1 VQNPKLEIRTLLRK
15 QSLLRA
21 LAVFGLLLFATAG
34 SAGAATTLDWRFYDF
49 FNVAPTEHWDARH
62 SNYPEHPIGAECFT
76 AVGIANGVCNAN
88 KPGVPD
94 LPSYPY
100 TYYSYDSVFASYR
113 VDVTGVEVPGYT
125 LAEPVFLPVFDSGEA
140 AGDLLEIEW
149 AAEFTDTAAG
159 IALTG
164 LGCSNQ
170 GIAEGYATHMTITAT
185 MDLQE
190 SRRLF
195 GVNAA
200 DAAAAQSWWNS
211 RINSNCNGR
220 GPIERDMYEWFEEMG
235 GNLGTPGKYDIMNA
249 YEWVLDQFYVKMTA
263 TVDPD
268 GTTHLVIKQGSWG
281 GINLFARFIYWG
293 DASYIDNYLD
303 DTAANG
309 WSGYE
314 PWAWFEQM
322 TYAATFTATDT
333 DFQFDAV
340 VPWSLE
346 LIAEPGPDGDFDR
359 VDDFAVWQW
368 APILAD
374 LYEGSS
380 LSNAHPYSELN
391 RYAGGLPNPAHPADV
406 RDTSP
411 GATTYG
417 DMVPRNRVPVTWD
430 LAAGETWTF
439 EFPTT
444 DIVFYDPNLT
454 PTGADPE
461 DEFVA
466 IFAPLSLYETKPA
479 SYGNFDSGTNTWT
492 VTGPSV
498 TGGPDGS
505 PGNDGLEG
513 WGAISLAVATV
524 GPSVPALGSLGIAI
538 TCSLLAL
545 AGGIRRFRD

>member
-1 VQNPKLEIRTLLRK
+1 VQNPKLEMRTLLRK

-49 FNVAPTEHWDARH
+49 FNVFPKEHWDAR
-62 SNYPEHPIGAECFT
+62 SANYGESSIGSECFT
-76 AVGIANGVCNAN
+76 QAAIDNGECNAN

-100 TYYSYDSVFASYR
+100 TYSSYDNVYASHR
-113 VDVTGVEVPGYT
+113 VEVIGNDVPGYT
-125 LAEPVFLPVFDSGEA
+125 LAEPVFLPVFNSGEA
-140 AGDLLEIEW
+140 AGSQLEMVWE
-149 AAEFTDTAAG
+149 ADFYTTATAAADSCYSG
-159 IALTG
+159 G
-164 LGCSNQ
+164 LS
-170 GIAEGYATHMTITAT
+170 EGYPTWMTLTVT

-195 GVNAA
+195 GVIAANAG
-200 DAAAAQSWWNS
+200 AAQTWWDAE
-211 RINSNCNGR
+211 IVNGCSR
-220 GPIERDMYEWFEEMG
+220 GPIENDMLDWYYEMAGEFG
-235 GNLGTPGKYDIMNA
+235 IPGKYDIMNA
-249 YEWVLDQFYVKMTA
+249 YEWVLDQFYLTMTA

-281 GINLFARFIYWG
+281 GINLFDRFIYWG
-293 DASYIDNYLD
+293 DASYIDNHLD
-303 DTAANG
+303 STAANG

-374 LYEGSS
+374 LYEGGS

-391 RYAGGLPNPAHPADV
+391 RYNNGNPGTPGDV

-454 PTGADPE
+454 PNGAKPE
-461 DEFVA
+461 NGFVE
-466 IFAPLSLYETKPA
+466 IMAPLALYETNPPA
-479 SYGNFDSGTNTWT
+479 YGSFNSGTNTWT
-492 VTGPSV
+492 VTGPTV

-505 PGNDGLEG
+505 PGNYPLEG
-513 WGAISLAVATV
+513 WGAISLAVAPVVST
-524 GPSVPALGSLGIAI
+524 SVPAVSSLRIALL
-538 TCSLLAL
+538 CSLVAL
-545 AGGIRRFRD
+545 VGIRRLRD